1 MFNLVFPSAAKLNG
15 QTSGL
20 AFFYEPGRK
29 AADYIKNKMKAQIE
43 QYNKKKNA
51 NNSTPNLSTNISH
64 HSTHTAKHEAKNPNN
79 THHLVLANS
88 TTQMS
93 SLAVVD
99 CYILRQMGTQLNHVH
114 VLSHL
119 VGRGLLPQ
127 QCRLR
132 HCPSPRPRYC

>member
-1 MFNLVFPSAAKLNG
+1 
-15 QTSGL
+15 
-20 AFFYEPGRK
+20 
-29 AADYIKNKMKAQIE
+29 MKAQIE

-99 CYILRQMGTQLNHVH
+99 CYILHQMGTQLNHVH

-127 QCRLR
+127 LFQGIVHRLSLVIVDVENLVQSSI
-132 HCPSPRPRYC
+132 HIHW